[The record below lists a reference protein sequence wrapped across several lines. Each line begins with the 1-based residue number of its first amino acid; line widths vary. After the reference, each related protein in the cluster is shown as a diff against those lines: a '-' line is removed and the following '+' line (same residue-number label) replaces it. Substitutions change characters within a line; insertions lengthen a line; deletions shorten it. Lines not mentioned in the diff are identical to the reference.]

1 MENIYNFIGGK
12 TRAASQGRT
21 LENVDPAIGAVY
33 SKVPDSG
40 AKDLAAAVAAAED
53 VREQWAATPAE
64 ERARIL
70 SKLANLVDEAAAD
83 LALAE
88 CIDTGKPLQ
97 LAASLDIPRVAANLR
112 FYASAATQFFS
123 ESHAMGA
130 SAINYTLREPLG
142 VVGCISP
149 WNLPLY
155 LLTWKIAPA
164 LAAGNCV
171 IAKPSEVTPMTAY
184 LFSRLLNRAGV
195 PPGVVNVLHGRGSKI
210 GRLIVEHPDISAVSF
225 TGGTTTGADIA
236 ARTAGMFKKL
246 SLELGGKNPTLV
258 FADADQEKALDG
270 ALRSAF
276 SNQGQ
281 ICLCGSRILV
291 EQSIYDE
298 FRDNFVARA
307 RALTVGD
314 PLDAGT
320 EQGAVVSS
328 AHFAKVMAAIERA
341 RKEGG
346 KVLCGGKQ
354 VKLQGRC
361 ADGWFISPTVIEGLD
376 SGCATNQE
384 EIFGPVV
391 TLMPFADEA
400 EALAAANATRY
411 GLAAS
416 LWSQDISRCH
426 RVAARLQAGLVW
438 VNCWM
443 LRDLRTPMGGFK
455 HSGVGR
461 EGGFEALRF
470 FTEAKNVCIR
480 IQD

>member
-1 MENIYNFIGGK
+1 MEKIYNYID
-12 TRAASQGRT
+12 GRT
-21 LENVDPAIGAVY
+21 VAPVNGNELDNVDPATGAVY
-33 SKVPDSG
+33 SQLPDSD
-40 AKDLAAAVAAAED
+40 AEDLAMAVAAAESA
-53 VREQWAATPAE
+53 RENWAQAPAE

-70 SKLANLVDEAAAD
+70 NRLADLVDDNADD

-88 CIDTGKPLQ
+88 CVDTGKPLHV
-97 LAASLDIPRVAANLR
+97 AARLDIPRVAANLR

-123 ESHAMGA
+123 ESHAMGT

-142 VVGCISP
+142 TVGCISP

-184 LFSRLLNRAGV
+184 LFSRLLNQAGV
-195 PPGVVNVLHGRGSKI
+195 PKGVLNVLHGRGNRI
-210 GRLIVEHPDISAVSF
+210 GRRIVDHPGISAISF
-225 TGGTTTGADIA
+225 TGGTATGADIA

-246 SLELGGKNPTLV
+246 SLELGGKNPTIV

-270 ALRSAF
+270 ALRAAF

-281 ICLCGSRILV
+281 ICLCGSRLLV
-291 EQSIYDE
+291 ERSIYED
-298 FRDNFVARA
+298 FRDRFVERA
-307 RALTVGD
+307 RALIVGD
-314 PLDAGT
+314 PLEPGT
-320 EQGAVVSS
+320 DQGAVVSA
-328 AHFAKVMAAIERA
+328 AHFDKVMAAIGRA
-341 RKEGG
+341 RNEGG
-346 KVLCGGKQ
+346 QTLCGGES
-354 VKLQGRC
+354 VKPEGRC
-361 ADGWFISPTVIEGLD
+361 ANGWFIRPTVIEGLD
-376 SGCATNQE
+376 ASCKTNQE

-391 TLMPFADEA
+391 SIMPFDDEDDA
-400 EALAAANATRY
+400 VAAANSTRY

-416 LWSQDISRCH
+416 LWSQDVSRCH
-426 RVAARLQAGLVW
+426 RVAAALQSGLVW

-461 EGGFEALRF
+461 EGGFETLRF
-470 FTEAKNVCIR
+470 FTEAKNVCIS
-480 IQD
+480 I